1 MREESPLIMFTSLA
15 QMGAGIAAVHPLLWL
30 VTGKFIW
37 PGWIEVAAVAL
48 LLLAGMVSSLAH
60 LGRKKRMLF
69 VLFRINQS
77 PLSLELLLAG
87 ITFAAALATFL
98 WYRTVPFFGWRV
110 TIVAALMLLLVMGL
124 VYRLGGQLSW
134 KGAAVVTPL
143 ITGMLWGSV
152 FLLVVETAA
161 SDNAGLLVYLLI
173 TIDVL
178 LTTVRW
184 RTIEHSGRY
193 VQPRFAAAFEDRRK
207 LIITRLIVTDLL
219 TLSALLLIGPVVAL
233 ITVTAGVFMDRYIFY
248 ALEVVH
254 TTEAEISRV
263 ESFISDL

>member
-1 MREESPLIMFTSLA
+1 M
-15 QMGAGIAAVHPLLWL
+15 
-30 VTGKFIW
+30 
-37 PGWIEVAAVAL
+37 
-48 LLLAGMVSSLAH
+48 LLAL
-60 LGRKKRMLF
+60 R
-69 VLFRINQS
+69 RIDRS
-77 PLSLELLLAG
+77 PLSVELLLAG

-98 WYRTVPFFGWRV
+98 RYRTVPFFAWRV
-110 TIVAALMLLLVMGL
+110 TIVAALILLLVMGF

-134 KGAAVVTPL
+134 KRAAVVAPL
-143 ITGMLWGSV
+143 IIGMLWGSV
-152 FLLVVETAA
+152 FLLVVENAA
-161 SDNAGLLVYLLI
+161 SATSLPLVYLLI

-178 LTTVRW
+178 VTTIRW

-193 VQPRFAAAFEDRRK
+193 GQPRFAAAFEDRQK

-219 TLSALLLIGPVVAL
+219 TMTALLLIDPVVAL

-248 ALEVVH
+248 ALGVEH